1 MLTIWRKQKGRFPE
15 KGSCAL
21 LWYLRICAGLEYSFW
36 DKEINVR
43 KLRAIAG
50 CKKLNSIDSGDE
62 EALEEAI
69 GNYLDKLAKI
79 RL

>member
-1 MLTIWRKQKGRFPE
+1 MTEHE
-15 KGSCAL
+15 KL
-21 LWYLRICAGLEYSFW
+21 EAGLEYSFW